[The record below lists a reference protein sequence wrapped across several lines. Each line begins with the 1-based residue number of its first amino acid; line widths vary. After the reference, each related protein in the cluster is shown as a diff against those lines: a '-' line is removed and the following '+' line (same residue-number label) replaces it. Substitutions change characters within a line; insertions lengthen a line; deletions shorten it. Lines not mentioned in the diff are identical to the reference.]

1 MAEEVQRD
9 KGKGLQAR
17 SIAVAILVGVAALF
31 AVLNLD
37 EVKVNWVVTTTRT
50 PLFVVIVLSVAIGL
64 GVGWIVGRRRERD

>member
-9 KGKGLQAR
+9 KGKSVQAR
-17 SIAVAILVGVAALF
+17 GIAVAVLVGVAALF

-64 GVGWIVGRRRERD
+64 GVGWMLGRRRERD